1 MLSILNPLLR
11 WEDGIQ
17 DVLSAWLGLHG
28 RKLSLLSGCYRSG

>member
-28 RKLSLLSGCYRSG
+28 RKLSLLSGCYRLG